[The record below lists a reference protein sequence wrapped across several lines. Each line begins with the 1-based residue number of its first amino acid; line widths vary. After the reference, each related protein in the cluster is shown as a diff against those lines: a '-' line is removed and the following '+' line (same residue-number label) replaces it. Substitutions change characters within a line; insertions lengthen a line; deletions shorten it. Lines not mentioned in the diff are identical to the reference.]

1 MPPLSEVAKW
11 CGRSLMSED
20 IAQQW
25 HRVLSERNR
34 LRDDLEALIQAL
46 GKHHDEHHRGPA
58 RWCDAEPC
66 RLLIHLT

>member
-1 MPPLSEVAKW
+1 
-11 CGRSLMSED
+11 MSED

-34 LRDDLEALIQAL
+34 LRDDLETLIQAL
-46 GKHHDEHHRGPA
+46 SEHHDEHHPGPA

-66 RLLIHLT
+66 RLLFRLIR